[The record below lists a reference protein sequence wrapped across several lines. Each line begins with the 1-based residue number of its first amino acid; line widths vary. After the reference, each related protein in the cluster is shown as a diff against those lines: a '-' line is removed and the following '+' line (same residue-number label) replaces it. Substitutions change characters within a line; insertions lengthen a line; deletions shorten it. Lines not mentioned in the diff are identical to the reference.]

1 MWWTKLEV
9 REKAVLVFGGVSV
22 AIAALYLFTWE
33 PFYNRLHSLR
43 QSVLEERINVAWMK
57 QAEVET
63 RTLRGILSPDKPVR
77 TGESLLALVDRSAR
91 AAGMSA
97 SLKRVEPE
105 GKDKVRVWL
114 EDVIFDVLIP
124 WVADLQKSQGVTP
137 ESLVVDRQP
146 TLGHVNARLVL
157 AGSSN
162 SQ

>member
-9 REKAVLVFGGVSV
+9 REKAVLVFGGVTIV
-22 AIAALYLFTWE
+22 IAALYLFTWE
-33 PFYNRLHSLR
+33 PFYHRLHALR
-43 QSVLEERINVAWMK
+43 QTVLEERVSIAWMK
-57 QAEVET
+57 KAEIEAQAF
-63 RTLRGILSPDKPVR
+63 RGNLSSDKPVR

-146 TLGHVNARLVL
+146 TLGRVNARLVL